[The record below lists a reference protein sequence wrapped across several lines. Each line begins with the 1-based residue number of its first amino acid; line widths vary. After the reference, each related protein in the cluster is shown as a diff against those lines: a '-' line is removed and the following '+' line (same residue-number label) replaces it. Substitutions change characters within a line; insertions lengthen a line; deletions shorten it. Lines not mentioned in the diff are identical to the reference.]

1 MHKKVYERL
10 IDRANRYVSF
20 EAEFLMR
27 SGAKNVPH
35 PPKSILFLD
44 LYFSDTSTGVRGSRL

>member
-10 IDRANRYVSF
+10 IERANRYFSF
-20 EAEFLMR
+20 EAEFLMH

-35 PPKSILFLD
+35 PPKCILFLD
-44 LYFSDTSTGVRGSRL
+44 LHFSDTSTGVRRSRL